1 MAKVRSEV
9 AAMKTILYFYESAF
23 TMWRRRMA
31 GICEEAGKKG
41 WRIQPVNVDVLS
53 GAARGVLDYWKPVG
67 VIVDGGTL
75 NRAGFGVGNYSK
87 VPAVFCDADRKS
99 LGRPSYRLKHD
110 SDDTARIAAR
120 ELVSLNSESLGYVSY
135 HTSRDW
141 SDSRRKVLEKIG
153 KEDGVP
159 VSTFDSVAARAGADI
174 GVFLNRLAGFI
185 RSLVF
190 PAGILAANDEMA
202 ALVLAAAE
210 SAGVSVPEELAVIGI
225 DNDELI
231 CENTHPTLSSV
242 APDFERSGRLAV
254 QLLSRCIDEG
264 GANPETVMYG
274 AAQLM
279 RRRSTRMDAE
289 RDPRI
294 VRALEFI
301 RRNACSGAT
310 AKDVVA
316 VIGQKERSAENRF
329 KAVCGHSI
337 RDALLAVRLDR
348 AKRLLA
354 DTDLPISAVCQECG
368 YSDERSLRYLFAK
381 ATGRSPNEW
390 RAQHGL

>member
-1 MAKVRSEV
+1 
-9 AAMKTILYFYESAF
+9 
-23 TMWRRRMA
+23 
-31 GICEEAGKKG
+31 
-41 WRIQPVNVDVLS
+41 
-53 GAARGVLDYWKPVG
+53 
-67 VIVDGGTL
+67 
-75 NRAGFGVGNYSK
+75 
-87 VPAVFCDADRKS
+87 
-99 LGRPSYRLKHD
+99 
-110 SDDTARIAAR
+110 
-120 ELVSLNSESLGYVSY
+120 
-135 HTSRDW
+135 
-141 SDSRRKVLEKIG
+141 
-153 KEDGVP
+153 
-159 VSTFDSVAARAGADI
+159 
-174 GVFLNRLAGFI
+174 
-185 RSLVF
+185 
-190 PAGILAANDEMA
+190 
-202 ALVLAAAE
+202 
-210 SAGVSVPEELAVIGI
+210 
-225 DNDELI
+225 
-231 CENTHPTLSSV
+231 
-242 APDFERSGRLAV
+242 
-254 QLLSRCIDEG
+254 
-264 GANPETVMYG
+264 
-274 AAQLM
+274 
-279 RRRSTRMDAE
+279 MDAE

>member
-1 MAKVRSEV
+1 ME
-9 AAMKTILYFYESAF
+9 TILYFYEGAF

-31 GICEEAGKKG
+31 GICGEAHKKG
-41 WRIQPVNVDVLS
+41 WRMQPVNVDILS
-53 GAARGVLDYWKPVG
+53 GTVKGALDFWKPIG
-67 VIVDGGTL
+67 AIVDGGTL
-75 NRAGFGVGNYSK
+75 NRRGFGVGYYKNT
-87 VPAVFCDADRKS
+87 PAVFCDADKKA
-99 LGRPSYRLKHD
+99 LGCPSYRLKHD
-110 SDDTARIAAR
+110 SNDTARIATR
-120 ELVSLNSESLGYVSY
+120 ELVSLNSESLGYVSF

-153 KEDGVP
+153 KEEGVP
-159 VSTFDSVAARAGADI
+159 VSSFDSVAARAGADI
-174 GVFLNRLAGFI
+174 GVFLERLAGFI

-202 ALVLAAAE
+202 ALALAAAE
-210 SAGVSVPEELAVIGI
+210 SIGVSVPEELAVIGI
-225 DNDELI
+225 DDELI

-289 RDPRI
+289 RDTRI

-337 RDALLAVRLDR
+337 RDELLAIRLDR

-354 DTDLPISAVCQECG
+354 DTDLPISAVCQKCG

>member
-1 MAKVRSEV
+1 MVQVKSEV
-9 AAMKTILYFYESAF
+9 AAMETILYFYESAF

-41 WRIQPVNVDVLS
+41 WRIQSVNVDILS
-53 GAARGVLDYWKPVG
+53 GTARRALDFWKPVG

-75 NRAGFGVGNYSK
+75 NRPGFGIGNYSK
-87 VPAVFCDADRKS
+87 APAVFCDADRRS

-110 SDDTARIAAR
+110 SDDTARIATR
-120 ELVSLNSESLGYVSY
+120 ELVSLNSESLGYVSF

-153 KEDGVP
+153 KEEGVP
-159 VSTFDSVAARAGADI
+159 VSSFDSVAASSGADI
-174 GVFLNRLAGFI
+174 GIFLKRLAGFI

-225 DNDELI
+225 DDDELI

-264 GANPETVMYG
+264 GANPGTVMYG

-289 RDPRI
+289 RDRRI

-337 RDALLAVRLDR
+337 RDELLAVRLDR

-354 DTDLPISAVCQECG
+354 DTDLPVSVVCQKCG

>member
-1 MAKVRSEV
+1 ME
-9 AAMKTILYFYESAF
+9 TILYFYEGAF

-31 GICEEAGKKG
+31 GICGEACKRG
-41 WRIQPVNVDVLS
+41 WRMQPINVDILH
-53 GAARGVLDYWKPVG
+53 GAVKGALDFWKPIG

-75 NRAGFGVGNYSK
+75 NRPGFGVGCYKNT
-87 VPAVFCDADRKS
+87 PAVFCDADKKA

-110 SDDTARIAAR
+110 SDDTARIAAK
-120 ELVSLNSESLGYVSY
+120 ELVSLNSESLGYVSF

-141 SDSRRKVLEKIG
+141 SDSRRKVLENIG
-153 KEDGVP
+153 REVCVP
-159 VSTFDSVAARAGADI
+159 VSSFDSVSASAGADI
-174 GVFLNRLAGFI
+174 GIFLERLARFI
-185 RSLVF
+185 RSLPA

-202 ALVLAAAE
+202 AHVLAAAE
-210 SAGVSVPEELAVIGI
+210 SIGVSVPDELAVIGI
-225 DNDELI
+225 DDDELI
-231 CENTHPTLSSV
+231 CENTLPTLSSV
-242 APDFERSGRLAV
+242 APDFERSGLLAV
-254 QLLSRCIDEG
+254 QLLARCIEEG
-264 GANPETVMYG
+264 GSNPETVMYG

-329 KAVCGHSI
+329 KDVCGHSI
-337 RDALLAVRLDR
+337 RDEILAVRLDR

-354 DTDLPISAVCQECG
+354 DTNLPISVVCQKCG

-390 RAQHGL
+390 RTRHGI